1 MHPRPLSGRAAGL
14 VVPLFSLH
22 SERSWGIGDT
32 GDLVACARWLERAGF
47 RALQLLPVSTL
58 PAGQTSPYSAL
69 SAMAIDPIYVALPNV
84 ADFQSLGA
92 GSAAGEPRLPLADQ
106 AALRRARS
114 SPRVRYDD
122 VRQAKESALRLAF
135 SQFYD
140 VDWRRTTARAGAFAA
155 YASWEE
161 WWLADYALYAALR
174 ERHGH
179 QSWVN
184 WPEALRRHEPSALD
198 DARRDLEQEILFHQ
212 YVQWLADEQ
221 WQAAR
226 EAMGEVR
233 LFGDFPFMVAADSA
247 DVWARQHLFRFDATV
262 GTAPDAFSETGQ
274 DWGLPAY
281 RWDVMETEDFRWL
294 RQRARRMARLYDGYR
309 VDHLIGFF
317 RTYSRR
323 IGEKTGGFEPAD
335 EPSQIAL
342 GESLLALFQDD
353 GAQITAEDLGSVPE
367 FVRKTLLQM
376 GVPGYKVLRWERAWE
391 QEAKPYTDPGGYP
404 PVSVVTTSVHDIEPL
419 ALWWDVADEEERHAF
434 AALLNPS
441 DSADRALAA
450 SPFTPLLRDEILGL
464 AYHAGSDLLL
474 LPVQDAFGWRDRI
487 NTPATV
493 GDDNWTWRMPI
504 AVDALMT
511 NPEALE
517 RAERLRQFADESG
530 RL

>member
-1 MHPRPLSGRAAGL
+1 MRPRPLPGRSAGL

-22 SERSWGIGDT
+22 SARSWGIGDI
-32 GDLVACARWLERAGF
+32 GDLVSCAPWLERAGF
-47 RALQLLPVSTL
+47 RSLQLLPVSTL

-69 SAMAIDPIYVALPNV
+69 SAMAIDPVYVAIPDV
-84 ADFQSLGA
+84 SDFQDPA
-92 GSAAGEPRLPLADQ
+92 WLPLTDQ
-106 AALRRARS
+106 AALRRTRAAE
-114 SPRVRYDD
+114 RVRYDD

-155 YASWEE
+155 YVSWEE
-161 WWLADYALYAALR
+161 WWLADYALYSALR
-174 ERHGH
+174 ERHGRT
-179 QSWVN
+179 SWLD
-184 WPEALRRHEPSALD
+184 WPEPLRRRDGSALD
-198 DARRDLEQEILFHQ
+198 DARRDLEQEVLFHQ

-226 EAMGEVR
+226 EAMGGVR

-262 GTAPDAFSETGQ
+262 GTSPDAFSETGQ
-274 DWGLPAY
+274 DWGLPVY
-281 RWDVMETEDFRWL
+281 RWDAMEKEDFRWL

-309 VDHLIGFF
+309 VDHLVGFF

-323 IGEKTGGFEPAD
+323 IGETTGTFDPAD

-342 GESLLALFQDD
+342 GERLLRLFQDD
-353 GAQITAEDLGSVPE
+353 GAQITAEDLGSIPDY
-367 FVRKTLLQM
+367 VRRTLLET
-376 GVPGYKVLRWERAWE
+376 GVPGYKVLRWERAWKE
-391 QEAKPYTDPGGYP
+391 KGMPYIDPATYP
-404 PVSVVTTSVHDIEPL
+404 STSVVTTSVHDIEPI
-419 ALWWDVADEEERHAF
+419 ALWWEVADEDERHQF

-441 DSADRALAA
+441 DSAGRALAA
-450 SPFTPLLRDEILGL
+450 SPFTPTLRDEILDL

-487 NTPATV
+487 NTPATI

-504 AVDALMT
+504 AVDALESD
-511 NPEALE
+511 PDAVDC
-517 RAERLRQFADESG
+517 AERLRRLAEESG

>member
-1 MHPRPLSGRAAGL
+1 MRPRPLPGRSAGL

-22 SERSWGIGDT
+22 SARSWGIGDI
-32 GDLVACARWLERAGF
+32 GDLVSCATWLERAGF
-47 RALQLLPVSTL
+47 RSLQLLPVSTL

-69 SAMAIDPIYVALPNV
+69 SAMAIDPVYVAVPEV
-84 ADFQSLGA
+84 GDFQDPA
-92 GSAAGEPRLPLADQ
+92 WLPLADQ
-106 AALRRARS
+106 AALRRARAAR
-114 SPRVRYDD
+114 RVRYDD

-140 VDWRRTTARAGAFAA
+140 VEWRRSTARAGAFAA
-155 YASWEE
+155 YVSWEE
-161 WWLADYALYAALR
+161 WWLADYALYCALR
-174 ERHGH
+174 ERHGGA
-179 QSWVN
+179 SWLD
-184 WPEALRRHEPSALD
+184 WPEPLRNRDGSALD
-198 DARRDLEQEILFHQ
+198 DARREFEQEVFFHQ

-274 DWGLPAY
+274 DWGLPVY
-281 RWDVMETEDFRWL
+281 RWDVMEEEDFRWL

-309 VDHLIGFF
+309 VDHLVGFF

-323 IGEKTGGFEPAD
+323 IGEATGEFEPAD

-342 GESLLALFQDD
+342 GERLLRLFQDD
-353 GAQITAEDLGSVPE
+353 GAQITAEDLGSIPDY
-367 FVRKTLLQM
+367 VRETLLKM
-376 GVPGYKVLRWERAWE
+376 GVPGYKVLRWERAWKE
-391 QEAKPYTDPGGYP
+391 EGQPYVDPVMYP
-404 PVSVVTTSVHDIEPL
+404 STSVVTTSVHDIEPI
-419 ALWWDVADEEERHAF
+419 ALWWETADEDERHHF

-441 DSADRALAA
+441 DSAGRALAA
-450 SPFTPLLRDEILGL
+450 SPFTPTLRDEILEL
-464 AYHAGSDLLL
+464 TYHAGSDLLL

-487 NTPATV
+487 NTPATI

-504 AVDALMT
+504 AVDALASDADAM
-511 NPEALE
+511 AC
-517 RAERLRQFADESG
+517 AARLRRLAEESG